1 MLPSVMWP
9 TIERTRRLLLRRP
22 SPSEPSVLGVVD
34 GPDRDDATVEV
45 LFSIGRAGFERPGT
59 AIQTLL
65 GPGTARPDTPARL
78 ETALVD
84 VIERFGGQGYPRVTR
99 RPAGVYTPETW
110 HIRLTDVDPAVQ
122 ATVRAAI
129 RDGAFPR

>member
-9 TIERTRRLLLRRP
+9 TIARTRRLLLRRP
-22 SPSEPSVLGVVD
+22 PPGEPAVLGVIG
-34 GPDRDDATVEV
+34 GPDGDDATVEI
-45 LFSIGRAGFERPGT
+45 LFSIGRAEFDRLGT
-59 AIQTLL
+59 AVQSLL

-84 VIERFGGQGYPRVTR
+84 VIERLGGQGHPRVTR

-122 ATVRAAI
+122 STVRAAI

>member
-34 GPDRDDATVEV
+34 GPDGEEASVEI
-45 LFSIGRAGFERPGT
+45 LFSIGRAELDRLVT
-59 AIQTLL
+59 AIQSLL

-78 ETALVD
+78 ETALIG
-84 VIERFGGQGYPRVTR
+84 VIERLGGPGYPRVTR
-99 RPAGVYTPETW
+99 RPAGLYTPEAW
-110 HIRLTDVDPAVQ
+110 HIRLSDVDPAVQ

>member
-22 SPSEPSVLGVVD
+22 SSSEPAALAVID
-34 GPDRDDATVEV
+34 GPDGDDATFEV
-45 LFSIGRAGFERPGT
+45 LFSIGRTEFDRLGT
-59 AIQTLL
+59 AIQALL

-78 ETALVD
+78 ETAMID
-84 VIERFGGQGYPRVTR
+84 VIERLGGQGYPRVTR

-110 HIRLTDVDPAVQ
+110 HIRLTDIDPAVQ